1 MGLKDSLQRHN
12 IPLPSD
18 FDERMDL
25 LVAALRKSSTY
36 NDKLAAF
43 KRKRGGADGEVSTT
57 DWLGPSL
64 NSFVDNVT
72 TPEARL
78 AWSGLFGV
86 VFFAKYLES
95 IPAFGGVVSVVLEMM
110 LLGGKMLTKTVQKA
124 LPPLVGLL
132 PIPYASMFGLLLAAI
147 FGMLMWPIIGI
158 VSLSRGDF
166 TAAIESYIRSIPPPI
181 GDTIAD
187 LFLEGNRTVAGLNA
201 KRIKL
206 VNDLSSAFNAIA
218 EGFSSVSSEVQKG
231 FTTISDTV
239 KKQGIPIKVVP
250 GAPAVPPA
258 PTGGIRFSRRVRRTK
273 KWRMHR
279 TRRSMPSR
287 FVRR

>member
-43 KRKRGGADGEVSTT
+43 KRKRGGAEGEVSST

-72 TPEARL
+72 TPEARV

-95 IPAFGGVVSVVLEMM
+95 IPAFGSVVSVVLEMILM
-110 LLGGKMLTKTVQKA
+110 GGKMLTKTVQKA
-124 LPPLVGLL
+124 LPPLIGLL
-132 PIPYASMFGLLLAAI
+132 PIPYASMFGLVLAAI
-147 FGMLMWPIIGI
+147 FGMLMWPIIGL
-158 VSLSRGDF
+158 VSLSRADF
-166 TAAIESYIRSIPPPI
+166 TAAIEAYIRSIPPPI

-187 LFLEGNRTVAGLNA
+187 LFLEGNRTVASLNA
-201 KRIKL
+201 KRVKL
-206 VNDLSSAFNAIA
+206 VNDLSAAFNTLA
-218 EGFSSVSSEVQKG
+218 EGFSSVSSDVQKG
-231 FTTISDTV
+231 FSTMSDTV

-250 GAPAVPPA
+250 GSVPV
-258 PTGGIRFSRRVRRTK
+258 GGIRLSRRVRRTK
-273 KWRMHR
+273 KWRTHR
-279 TRRSMPSR
+279 TRRLMPSR
-287 FVRR
+287 FGQR